1 MNETVKL
8 EEPMKNNSQW
18 GFTLM
23 ETLIAMGI
31 VSLILTILTVFLSS
45 SAAVVEKS
53 KDRALFGI
61 KLLRADSLIRDRM
74 GAVAVPY
81 WETPVLETGETSMTI
96 PWYQGERDGYVRLL
110 TDKDTLIMETDDKQ
124 KKERLVLI
132 SGLDGID
139 LSVLRDDR
147 HIPYG
152 IDVTYFHNRN
162 TYHTLSVFS
171 TSSLLGGIP

>member
-1 MNETVKL
+1 
-8 EEPMKNNSQW
+8 MKNNSQW

-31 VSLILTILTVFLSS
+31 VSLILTILTVSLSS
-45 SAAVVEKS
+45 SAAAMEKS
-53 KDRALFGI
+53 KDKALFGI
-61 KLLRADSLIRDRM
+61 KLLRADSLIRHRI

-81 WETPVLETGETSMTI
+81 WEIPVLETDETSMTI
-96 PWYQGERDGYVRLL
+96 PWYQGERNGYVRLL
-110 TDKDTLIMETDDKQ
+110 MDKDTLIMETGDKQ

-132 SGLDGID
+132 SELDGLD
-139 LSVLRDDR
+139 LSVLRNNR

-162 TYHTLSVFS
+162 IYHTLSVFS
-171 TSSLLGGIP
+171 TFPLLGEIP

>member
-1 MNETVKL
+1 
-8 EEPMKNNSQW
+8 MKSNSQW

-31 VSLILTILTVFLSS
+31 VSLILTILTVSLSS
-45 SAAVVEKS
+45 STAVMEKS

-61 KLLRADSLIRDRM
+61 RLLRADSLIRHRI

-81 WETPVLETGETSMTI
+81 WETPVLETGETLITI

-110 TDKDTLIMETDDKQ
+110 MDKDTLIMETGDKQ

-132 SGLDGID
+132 SGLDGMD
-139 LSVLRDDR
+139 LSVLRNDR

-162 TYHTLSVFS
+162 IYHTLSVFS
-171 TSSLLGGIP
+171 TSPLLGEIP

>member
-1 MNETVKL
+1 
-8 EEPMKNNSQW
+8 MKNNSQW

-31 VSLILTILTVFLSS
+31 VSLILTILTVSLSS
-45 SAAVVEKS
+45 SAAVMEKS